1 MRDLR
6 EGNPWEKGRAE
17 TSKFANTNETQAGVL
32 RFAAKHRWLKVEG
45 GFWFQSENVSPI
57 NCHQAVDEPDEVDKS
72 GVRVL

>member
-1 MRDLR
+1 
-6 EGNPWEKGRAE
+6 
-17 TSKFANTNETQAGVL
+17 
-32 RFAAKHRWLKVEG
+32 VEG